1 MAILITGGAGFIGS
15 HTSVCLLEAG
25 YKIVV
30 LDNLSNSKPSAVEHI
45 KAITKQEFPF
55 YITDCCDLQ
64 AVRKVFEENAIE
76 AVIHFAGFK
85 AVGESIQKPIE
96 YYSNNLTGVLC
107 ILQAMKEFGCK
118 KFVFSSSATVY
129 GTPKTVPIQED
140 FPLSTINPYGTSKLM
155 TERILEDVANADT
168 SLHIALLRYF
178 NPVGAHESGLLGE
191 SPNGI
196 PNNLMPYINQVALG
210 QLPYLSVFG
219 NDYPTHDGTGVRD
232 YIHVMDLARGHVNAL
247 EYLKE
252 HPGIETFNLG
262 TGQGYSVLDI
272 VNAFEK
278 ACGVQIPYKI
288 TKRREGDVAA
298 CYADPSKSKK
308 LLHWEAK
315 YDLNQMCI
323 DAWNF
328 TQESA
333 KKTV

>member
-25 YKIVV
+25 YEIVV
-30 LDNLSNSKPSAVEHI
+30 LDNLSNSKPSAIEHI

-55 YITDCCDLQ
+55 YIIDCCDLQ

-96 YYSNNLTGVLC
+96 YYSNNLTSVLC
-107 ILQAMKEFGCK
+107 VLQAMKEFGCK

-129 GTPKTVPIQED
+129 GTPKTVPIQEN

-155 TERILEDVANADT
+155 TERILEDVAKSDT
-168 SLHIALLRYF
+168 NLHIALLRYF

-232 YIHVMDLARGHVNAL
+232 YIHVVDLARGHVNAL

-328 TQESA
+328 TQEST
-333 KKTV
+333 KKTM